1 MGRFTV
7 VLDLGGQPRLDDQRA
22 LHRAV
27 VRARTVPGGRLVV
40 LQGGTDEPLRGPHQR
55 RLVEQALADL
65 AERLAAQGIPL
76 LHPVGAGLEQALGV
90 IGRHGPLVAVERCG
104 SNQLFADWPQPREAF
119 PRVFS
124 DFRRALAKEPETA
137 LPVPELSGLGEP
149 DLLRP
154 GAWPEGWCLAQ
165 RPCQRWSQGPE
176 ADPRS
181 AFPFRG
187 DETSALARLEHYVN
201 RSEGLRHYRDTRDAV
216 LGSEGSSKFSPWLA
230 IGALSVR
237 RIWAEVRSY
246 ETRHGR
252 DRGSEWML
260 QELLWREFFLWTER
274 CDPERFG
281 SLGGTQ
287 GRAFSYD
294 EDRERFARWT
304 GADTGR
310 PLIDAALNELN
321 TTGWLSN
328 RVRQWVA
335 SDFVHRLRLP
345 WLWGARWF
353 AWQLLDSCPS
363 SNIGNWSYLAGVGAD
378 PRSFG
383 AAPRRF
389 DLERQLQRYDPEGS
403 YLRHWSRG

>member
-7 VLDLGGQPRLDDQRA
+7 VLDLGGQLRLDDQIA

-27 VRARTVPGGRLVV
+27 LRAQAAPGGRLVV
-40 LQGGTDEPLRGPHQR
+40 LHSRGSDEPLRGPHQR

-65 AERLAAQGIPL
+65 AGRLAAEGIPL
-76 LHPVGAGLEQALGV
+76 LRPVGGDLEQALGV
-90 IGRHGPLVAVERCG
+90 IARHGPVVAVERCG

-124 DFRRALAKEPETA
+124 DFRRGLSMEPKAA
-137 LPVPELSGLGEP
+137 LPVPKWGGLGDP

-154 GAWPEGWCLAQ
+154 DAWPGGWFPAK
-165 RPCQRWSQGPE
+165 RPDQQLIQDPG

-201 RSEGLRHYRDTRDAV
+201 RSEGLRSYRDTRDAV

-260 QELLWREFFLWTER
+260 QELLWREFFLWTQR
-274 CDPERFG
+274 CDPERFA

-287 GRAFSYD
+287 GRAFTYD
-294 EDRERFARWT
+294 EDQGRFARWT
-304 GADTGR
+304 RADSGR

-321 TTGWLSN
+321 ATGWLSN

-353 AWQLLDSCPS
+353 A
-363 SNIGNWSYLAGVGAD
+363 
-378 PRSFG
+378 
-383 AAPRRF
+383 
-389 DLERQLQRYDPEGS
+389 
-403 YLRHWSRG
+403 